1 MIYTQSN
8 RNINQILYDYNN
20 EPINRPISKDQITY
34 RRNEQKWIQ
43 FFKIVQIII
52 CIICV
57 VNFIIFTV
65 GIALADKKAKIY

>member
-57 VNFIIFTV
+57 VNFTIFTV
-65 GIALADKKAKIY
+65 GIALADK